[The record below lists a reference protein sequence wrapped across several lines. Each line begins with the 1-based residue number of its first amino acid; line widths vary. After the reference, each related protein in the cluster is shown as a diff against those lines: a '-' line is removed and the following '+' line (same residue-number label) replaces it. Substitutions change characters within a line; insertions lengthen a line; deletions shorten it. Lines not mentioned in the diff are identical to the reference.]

1 MNLLFAI
8 TLLLGS
14 FSVTGLQIEQN
25 TDFGIVAV
33 ESADEYAALQG
44 VWELKLSDGI
54 LRVTVQKT
62 YMTIEKGRNVVAQ
75 GNFTLINGTYIG
87 FGSCRAV
94 KSPSEYNRLF
104 NVTPL
109 TFEDGA
115 FVWNGKRFRKIR

>member
-1 MNLLFAI
+1 M
-8 TLLLGS
+8 
-14 FSVTGLQIEQN
+14 
-25 TDFGIVAV
+25 
-33 ESADEYAALQG
+33 
-44 VWELKLSDGI
+44 SDGI

-87 FGSCRAV
+87 FCSCRAV

-104 NVTPL
+104 NVAPL

>member
-62 YMTIEKGRNVVAQ
+62 YMT
-75 GNFTLINGTYIG
+75 
-87 FGSCRAV
+87 
-94 KSPSEYNRLF
+94 
-104 NVTPL
+104 
-109 TFEDGA
+109 
-115 FVWNGKRFRKIR
+115 